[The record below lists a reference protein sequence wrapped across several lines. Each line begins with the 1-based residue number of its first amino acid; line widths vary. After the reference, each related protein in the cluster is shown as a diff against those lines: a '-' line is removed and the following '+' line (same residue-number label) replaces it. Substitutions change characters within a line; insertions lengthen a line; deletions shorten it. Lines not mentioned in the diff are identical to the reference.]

1 VIRFL
6 NVLAL
11 AALIGS
17 ATWAYSVKYETILV
31 TEKLRK
37 RETELQRERD
47 AIAIL
52 KAEWHLLN
60 RPERLQLLAKP
71 ETGMQALS
79 ARQVVEAK
87 DVPVAPVNT
96 DKIDD
101 LLTGSISTPDNA
113 SRTARSS
120 KGSTTASIS
129 PAGASRP
136 KSTTTTPATK
146 PGQAKK
152 TPDKAKTPSKIAT
165 GAPSRLT
172 PPAPVGNTAP
182 PPVQRSESGGLTG
195 FLKKLIR

>member
-1 VIRFL
+1 MIRFL
-6 NVLAL
+6 NLLAL

-31 TEKLRK
+31 SEKLRK
-37 RETELQRERD
+37 REAELQRERD

-71 ETGMQALS
+71 EAGMQPMS

-87 DVPVAPVNT
+87 DVPVAPVKS

-101 LLTGSISTPDNA
+101 LLTGSISTPDSA
-113 SRTARSS
+113 S
-120 KGSTTASIS
+120 K
-129 PAGASRP
+129 PAKSA
-136 KSTTTTPATK
+136 KSTTTASVAPAGAARPKPVTTTPAAK

-152 TPDKAKTPSKIAT
+152 TPEKAKTLPKMAS
-165 GAPSRLT
+165 GAPARLM
-172 PPAPVGNTAP
+172 PPAPVGGNAP
-182 PPVQRSESGGLTG
+182 APRSEGGGLTG